1 MVDLGRMPV
10 ESIAGLV
17 ARRRQWRCHL
27 DGELTRLAPILGG
40 AYICRDCLQEDI
52 MVRLIAT
59 ALLLLFTGAALADD
73 WKEYENHDYSFT
85 IHFPGDPTVESAT
98 YQAADGRSFPAHV
111 FSAKQGTGTFK
122 VTVVEMPGE
131 ETGPNAAVMKEA
143 TKSVK
148 GEGAIKFDIEH
159 RVRAVYGR
167 QLGIVGS
174 NGGYS
179 YVALFYRN
187 NRLYQIEG
195 NAFVAG
201 GQAEVDAMR
210 FQQSLDLT

>member
-1 MVDLGRMPV
+1 MMRV
-10 ESIAGLV
+10 
-17 ARRRQWRCHL
+17 
-27 DGELTRLAPILGG
+27 
-40 AYICRDCLQEDI
+40 
-52 MVRLIAT
+52 IAT
-59 ALLLLFTGAALADD
+59 AVALFFTGAALADD
-73 WKEYENHDYSFT
+73 WREYENQDYSFT
-85 IHFPGDPTVESAT
+85 IHFPVDPTVETAT

-111 FSAKQGTGTFK
+111 FSAKDDTGTFK

-143 TKSVK
+143 TKAAAGDGV
-148 GEGAIKFDIEH
+148 IKFDIEH
-159 RVRAVYGR
+159 RVRSVYGR
-167 QLGIVGS
+167 QLGIAGA

-187 NRLYQIEG
+187 SRLYLVEG

-201 GQAEVDAMR
+201 GQAEVDAAR

>member
-1 MVDLGRMPV
+1 MSVPASHVTGLHDLVSNCVVTYLSETLFVRGH
-10 ESIAGLV
+10 A
-17 ARRRQWRCHL
+17 A
-27 DGELTRLAPILGG
+27 
-40 AYICRDCLQEDI
+40 
-52 MVRLIAT
+52 VRLIPILL
-59 ALLLLFTGAALADD
+59 ALFLVSPVLADD
-73 WKEYENHDYSFT
+73 WKEFENQDHSFT
-85 IHFPGDPTVESAT
+85 IHFPAAPTVETAT
-98 YQAADGRSFPAHV
+98 YQAADGRSFPAQV
-111 FSAKQGTGTFK
+111 FSVKQDTGTFK

-143 TKSVK
+143 TKVVVRD
-148 GEGAIKFDIEH
+148 GAIKFDIEH
-159 RVRAVYGR
+159 RVRAIYGR
-167 QLGIVGS
+167 QLGISGA

-195 NAFVAG
+195 STFVAG

>member
-1 MVDLGRMPV
+1 
-10 ESIAGLV
+10 
-17 ARRRQWRCHL
+17 
-27 DGELTRLAPILGG
+27 
-40 AYICRDCLQEDI
+40 
-52 MVRLIAT
+52 VRLIPILL
-59 ALLLLFTGAALADD
+59 ALFFTTAALADD
-73 WKEYENHDYSFT
+73 WKEYANRDYSFT
-85 IHFPGDPTVESAT
+85 VNFPGAPTVEAT
-98 YQAADGRSFPAHV
+98 TYRASDGRTFPAHV
-111 FSAKQGTGTFK
+111 FSAKQETGTFK
-122 VTVVEMPGE
+122 VTIVEMPGE

-143 TKSVK
+143 TKAVA
-148 GEGAIKFDIEH
+148 GGGTVKFDIEH

-167 QLGIVGS
+167 QLGIAGA

-201 GQAEVDAMR
+201 GQAEVEAMR

>member
-1 MVDLGRMPV
+1 M
-10 ESIAGLV
+10 
-17 ARRRQWRCHL
+17 
-27 DGELTRLAPILGG
+27 RLIPILL
-40 AYICRDCLQEDI
+40 A
-52 MVRLIAT
+52 
-59 ALLLLFTGAALADD
+59 LLFTGSAIADE
-73 WKEYENHDYSFT
+73 WKEYENRDYSFT
-85 IHFPGDPTVESAT
+85 VHFPMDPTVETAT

-111 FSAKQGTGTFK
+111 FSAKQETGTFK

-131 ETGPNAAVMKEA
+131 ETGPNAAVMKVA
-143 TKSVK
+143 TKAVA
-148 GEGAIKFDIEH
+148 EGGMIKFDIEH

-167 QLGIVGS
+167 QLGIAGD

-195 NAFVAG
+195 TAFLAG
-201 GQAEVDAMR
+201 GQAEVDAAR

>member
-1 MVDLGRMPV
+1 
-10 ESIAGLV
+10 
-17 ARRRQWRCHL
+17 
-27 DGELTRLAPILGG
+27 
-40 AYICRDCLQEDI
+40 
-52 MVRLIAT
+52 MVRGVVT
-59 ALLLLFTGAALADD
+59 ALALFLTGAALADD
-73 WKEYENHDYSFT
+73 WKEYENQDYSFT
-85 IHFPGDPTVESAT
+85 IHFPVAPTVETAI
-98 YQAADGRSFPAHV
+98 YQAADGRSFSAHV
-111 FSAKQGTGTFK
+111 FSAKHETGTFK

-143 TKSVK
+143 TKVVASD
-148 GEGAIKFDIEH
+148 GAIKFDIEH

-167 QLGIVGS
+167 QLGIAGA
-174 NGGYS
+174 NGGYT

-201 GQAEVDAMR
+201 GQAEVDAAR

>member
-1 MVDLGRMPV
+1 
-10 ESIAGLV
+10 
-17 ARRRQWRCHL
+17 
-27 DGELTRLAPILGG
+27 
-40 AYICRDCLQEDI
+40 
-52 MVRLIAT
+52 MVRVIVTAL
-59 ALLLLFTGAALADD
+59 ALLLTGPALADD
-73 WKEYENHDYSFT
+73 WKEYENKDHSFT
-85 IHFPGDPTVESAT
+85 IHFPVDPTVEAAT
-98 YQAADGRSFPAHV
+98 YQAADGRTFPAHV

-131 ETGPNAAVMKEA
+131 ETGPNAAVMKVA
-143 TKSVK
+143 TKAVA
-148 GEGAIKFDIEH
+148 GGGTIKFDIEH

-167 QLGIVGS
+167 QLGIAGA

-201 GQAEVDAMR
+201 GQAEIEAMR